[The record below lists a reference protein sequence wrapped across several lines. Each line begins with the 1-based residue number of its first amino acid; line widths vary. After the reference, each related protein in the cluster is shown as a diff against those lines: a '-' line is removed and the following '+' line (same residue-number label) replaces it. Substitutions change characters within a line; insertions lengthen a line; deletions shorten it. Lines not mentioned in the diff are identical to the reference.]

1 MSRCSFSRRNRVVST
16 PDSISSIRKLLDS
29 TRPASLSLPSP
40 MRMAMM
46 GEPPRPTRE
55 AKEDSRVT
63 MGPHT
68 PTPARARSPMP
79 WILPM

>member
-1 MSRCSFSRRNRVVST
+1 MDSRNIAVSAT
-16 PDSISSIRKLLDS
+16 DS
-29 TRPASLSLPSP
+29 TSSMRKQLDRTLPASFFLPSP

>member
-1 MSRCSFSRRNRVVST
+1 MVST

-46 GEPPRPTRE
+46 GELPRPTRE

>member
-1 MSRCSFSRRNRVVST
+1 
-16 PDSISSIRKLLDS
+16 
-29 TRPASLSLPSP
+29 